1 MLHHADNKL
10 VTKTFV
16 NLGGGNVEMVLRPER
31 NPVHIHIAETPK
43 MLRINRQV
51 FRDWMQNKNYP
62 SAAIIRQMEHDWG
75 AKSARY
81 TLGGGTQWASGQ
93 LWAVEIPLTAA
104 NNLESHLPSNNR
116 AVPVSAQAPK
126 RPSPAAA
133 LAGNQ
138 PKI

>member
-1 MLHHADNKL
+1 MDK
-10 VTKTFV
+10 
-16 NLGGGNVEMVLRPER
+16 
-31 NPVHIHIAETPK
+31 
-43 MLRINRQV
+43 
-51 FRDWMQNKNYP
+51 
-62 SAAIIRQMEHDWG
+62 DWG
-75 AKSARY
+75 SKTARH

-93 LWAVEIPLTAA
+93 IWVLEIPLTAA

-116 AVPVSAQAPK
+116 AVPVSAQAQAK